1 MIEKQNNFWISCM
14 YLQEY
19 KKGFAFLTKFR
30 YFNYRGGL
38 SRALKMQLKFFSQ
51 TIGLTQNIFFLK
63 IAYIHSKQ
71 WFKEKNL
78 KKKISKFGKLFSDP
92 KGGPFASKKIEIF
105 WKKNYPLKSFEMT
118 QKGILKQ
125 KKWKIFFEIFWS
137 FQKLNWAPLWI
148 RNNDILLKMQILFC
162 ILEDTSMKYNNY
174 SVFLSFLD
182 VYNL

>member
-1 MIEKQNNFWISCM
+1 MKWPLNV
-14 YLQEY
+14 
-19 KKGFAFLTKFR
+19 
-30 YFNYRGGL
+30 
-38 SRALKMQLKFFSQ
+38 FFSKNS
-51 TIGLTQNIFFLK
+51 LYSLK
-63 IAYIHSKQ
+63 TMIYRKK
-71 WFKEKNL
+71 FE
-78 KKKISKFGKLFSDP
+78 KKISKFGKLFSDP

-125 KKWKIFFEIFWS
+125 KKWKNFFEIFWS

-148 RNNDILLKMQILFC
+148 WNNDILLKMQILFC